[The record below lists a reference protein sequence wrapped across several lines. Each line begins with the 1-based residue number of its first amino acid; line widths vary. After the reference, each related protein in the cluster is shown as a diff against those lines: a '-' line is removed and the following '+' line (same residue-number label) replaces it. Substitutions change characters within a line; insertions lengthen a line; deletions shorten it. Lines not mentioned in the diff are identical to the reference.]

1 MPIKSIED
9 IKAVV
14 KFNWNH
20 HNCKFSPGDRVV
32 VNEDGRRLYNSD
44 NIRKRV
50 GTHGNILA
58 VTVGSDGNIRTKT
71 KRNEDHRICQRERMY
86 TRYYV
91 QFNDGEIIGIH
102 SQHLNKEVSKGDIDE
117 GQQGWYKCYQAI
129 ANS

>member
-1 MPIKSIED
+1 MKSIAD
-9 IKAVV
+9 IKAKVT
-14 KFNWNH
+14 FNWNH

-32 VNEDGRRLYNSD
+32 VNQGGNAYYNSE

-50 GTHGNILA
+50 GTHGNVLA

-71 KRNEDHRICQRERMY
+71 KYNESRTRIIQTERMY

-102 SQHLNKEVSKGDIDE
+102 SQHLNKELPKSDLE
-117 GQQGWYKCYQAI
+117 PGQQGWYDCYQAI